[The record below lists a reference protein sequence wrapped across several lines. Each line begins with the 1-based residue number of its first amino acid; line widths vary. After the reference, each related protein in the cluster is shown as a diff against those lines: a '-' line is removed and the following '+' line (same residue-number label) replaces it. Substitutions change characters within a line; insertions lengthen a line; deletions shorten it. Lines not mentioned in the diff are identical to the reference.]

1 MKVPTQGWVQGL
13 KAPAQV
19 LNIASEASY
28 SACPWANRPAD
39 CLLLPKIVDIVQRP
53 CCVGQN
59 PLGAPA
65 SNYGLTKF
73 LQVHAARAGRGA
85 TRCSMLTARQLPPG
99 SHLPRAARSRPPPPP

>member
-1 MKVPTQGWVQGL
+1 MKNWPTIGFLNEGPQGRVQGL

-73 LQVHAARAGRGA
+73 LQVPRGDVA
-85 TRCSMLTARQLPPG
+85 
-99 SHLPRAARSRPPPPP
+99 PR